1 MRKVHVL
8 LAIVACIVILGA
20 PAPARADMEIQLTVG
35 SNTEYFSIA
44 FPGSNGVFS
53 PATTVTFQ
61 GFTITA
67 QTVSQTNS
75 ANGSDIEATNLMIQ
89 NTGSTTATL
98 KIFTYANNFTL
109 PTGSNLVMTSSAGGN
124 ILTGS
129 ASVDSMTHQGWINN
143 ANPAIDNP
151 AGNGGV
157 PSLVPPKETTGGP
170 QAPMFNGL
178 SFDNGTVTVPFD
190 RTGADYSL
198 MSEAIIVIRGR
209 HGIHFTETLTV
220 AGPLGSAVPEPAT
233 MTLALA
239 GLPGLGLG
247 WLWVRRKKK

>member
-8 LAIVACIVILGA
+8 LAIVACSVMLGA
-20 PAPARADMEIQLTVG
+20 PAPARADIEIILQVG
-35 SNTEYFSIA
+35 ANSEYFSVA
-44 FPGSNGVFS
+44 SFGSNGVFT
-53 PATTVTFQ
+53 PGTTVTFH

-67 QTVSQTNS
+67 DTVGKS
-75 ANGSDIEATNLMIQ
+75 NGSMSDLETTNLMIQ

>member
-89 NTGSTTATL
+89 NTGSTTAVL
-98 KIFTYANNFTL
+98 KIVTYGNNFTL
-109 PTGSNLVMTSSAGGN
+109 PNGSKLVMTSSAGGN
-124 ILTGS
+124 VIIGTS
-129 ASVDSMTHQGWINN
+129 ADTMTHQGWINN
-143 ANPAIDNP
+143 ANPAIDP
-151 AGNGGV
+151 PTGGTPGT
-157 PSLVPPKETTGGP
+157 PSLVPPTETTGGAQLP
-170 QAPMFNGL
+170 VFNVL
-178 SFDNGTVTVPFD
+178 SFDNGTLMVPFN
-190 RTGADYSL
+190 RTGPDFSL
-198 MSEAIIVIRGR
+198 TASALVTLAGGHE
-209 HGIHFTETLTV
+209 IHFTQTLTV
-220 AGPLGSAVPEPAT
+220 STAVPEPAT
-233 MTLALA
+233 MAMLLA
-239 GLPGLGLG
+239 GMPALGLG
-247 WLWVRRKKK
+247 WLRARRKKK